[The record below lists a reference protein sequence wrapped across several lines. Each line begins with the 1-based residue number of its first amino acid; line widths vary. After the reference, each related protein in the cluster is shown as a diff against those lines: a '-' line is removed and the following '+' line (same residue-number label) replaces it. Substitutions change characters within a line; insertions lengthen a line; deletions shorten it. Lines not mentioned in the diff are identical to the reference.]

1 MNKIIDIIFE
11 SIISLILIFTF
22 SSGTVSF
29 IKNVKE
35 GDSLYLS
42 IMLALLIINL
52 SFIIE
57 QNNSFKKLYKDE
69 K

>member
-1 MNKIIDIIFE
+1 MNKIIDMIFE
-11 SIISLILIFTF
+11 SIISLFLIFTF

-42 IMLALLIINL
+42 IMLTLLIINL

-57 QNNSFKKLYKDE
+57 QNNSFKKLYTDE

>member
-1 MNKIIDIIFE
+1 MIFE
-11 SIISLILIFTF
+11 SIISLFLIFTF

-42 IMLALLIINL
+42 IMLTLLIINL

-57 QNNSFKKLYKDE
+57 QNNSFKKLYTDE

>member
-1 MNKIIDIIFE
+1 MNKIIDMIFE

-29 IKNVKE
+29 IKNAKE